1 MNYDLK
7 CRIISVETVELL
19 IANGADVNAK
29 LVVEGGEDKG
39 VTALLTAALK
49 GVI

>member
-1 MNYDLK
+1 LNYDLK

-29 LVVEGGEDKG
+29 LVVEGEDKG